1 LAPIKPG
8 LLPFLIGSAFK
19 TVAYNRNLQLKLQAI
34 FRIDITVVENFVSDS
49 YDEPRLN
56 QHLIQ
61 HFQAGIHTASSLF
74 KSPVSPMK
82 QNISQHP
89 KQDSKTGTLG
99 TFAGV
104 FTPSILTILGIILF
118 LRLGFVVGNAGLA
131 YALIILV
138 LANGISVLTTFSLS
152 AIATNL
158 KVKGGGDYYL
168 ISRTLGLEFGGA
180 IGIVLF
186 LAQSISIAFYC
197 IGFGEVLARML
208 ALQGAYYTQIIAAAA
223 VGFLFIFAWLGAD
236 WATRFQYV
244 VMAILAAALLSF
256 FIGGI
261 AKWDNALLVR
271 NWTVPETGLAFW
283 VIFAI
288 FFPAVTGFTQGV
300 SMSGDLKDAG
310 KSLPQGTFI
319 AVGVSIVVYFFAA
332 IVFAASLPAETLMG
346 EYGSMKR
353 VSAVAFL
360 ISAGV
365 IAATLSSAMASFL
378 GAPRILQSLSA
389 DRVFPFLLPFA
400 KGSGTSQNPRRGV
413 LLSAGIAFATIGLGK
428 LNIIAPVVS
437 MFFLISYGL
446 LNYAT
451 YFEARADSPSFRPR
465 FHWYDKRLSL
475 AGALAC
481 LIVMLAINIPAGLI
495 AMAILFGIYQYL
507 KRTSGPA
514 RWADS
519 RRSYYLQ
526 RIRANL
532 LAAAQEPEHP
542 RDWRPQLL
550 VFSDDP
556 HRRQRLLQFAE
567 WLEGDTGFATVVRI
581 LEGEGPQMLKMREEA
596 ENELRKDIAES
607 ASEAFPLVIA
617 APSLIQGIHTLV
629 QAYGIGPL
637 KVNTILLNWFEN
649 VHTQNRGIREILY
662 GRRIKTAFRLG
673 CNIIV
678 LNAAENEWN
687 KLKNIPSEKRRIDVW
702 WWDDASSHLMLL
714 LAYLTT
720 RNKDWQAAKIRIL
733 APSVDHP
740 TEENTADFRH
750 KLEDARIEAEPE
762 MVFNAK
768 MSNVVAYSKDASIVF
783 LPFRLKGNQPL
794 DPFDDPV
801 EAILSD
807 LPITALVLASEDIEL
822 EAEPEEGKAGE
833 IAAALDALKD
843 AEKRVQEAQ
852 KDSEAARKT
861 VIAAKEKLLEQTQ
874 AQAANSKKTASEI
887 DALQAA
893 YKETEEQAEKAARRL
908 AKARAKAEAA
918 SEVVEDLGVKPSKS
932 NTEADSG
939 SDSKSK

>member
-1 LAPIKPG
+1 MG
-8 LLPFLIGSAFK
+8 NNNK
-19 TVAYNRNLQLKLQAI
+19 TPNSEI
-34 FRIDITVVENFVSDS
+34 
-49 YDEPRLN
+49 
-56 QHLIQ
+56 
-61 HFQAGIHTASSLF
+61 SS
-74 KSPVSPMK
+74 
-82 QNISQHP
+82 
-89 KQDSKTGTLG
+89 GTLG
-99 TFAGV
+99 TFGGV

-118 LRLGFVVGNAGLA
+118 LRLGYVVGNAGLA
-131 YALIILV
+131 HALIILA

-186 LAQSISIAFYC
+186 LAQSVSIAFYC
-197 IGFGEVLARML
+197 IGFGEVLARAL
-208 ALQGAYYTQIIAAAA
+208 ALQSAHHTQMIAAAA

-261 AKWDNALLVR
+261 SKWDNALLVR
-271 NWTVPETGLAFW
+271 NWTAPESGLGFW

-319 AVGVSIVVYFFAA
+319 AVGVSIVVYFLAATIFAA
-332 IVFAASLPAETLMG
+332 ALPVETLMS

-353 VSAVAFL
+353 VSAAAFL
-360 ISAGV
+360 IRAGV

-378 GAPRILQSLSA
+378 GAPRILQSLSG
-389 DRVFPFLLPFA
+389 DRIFPFLLPFA
-400 KGSGTSQNPRRGV
+400 KGSGTAQNPRRAV

-465 FHWYDKRLSL
+465 FRWYDKRLSL

-481 LIVMLAINIPAGLI
+481 LVVMLAINITAGLM
-495 AMAILFGIYQYL
+495 AMAILFGIYHYL
-507 KRTSGPA
+507 KRTSRPA

-519 RRSYYLQ
+519 RRSYHLQ
-526 RIRANL
+526 QIRANL
-532 LAAAQEPEHP
+532 LAAAEEPEHP

-556 HRRQRLLQFAE
+556 PRRRHLLQFAE
-567 WLEGDTGFATVVRI
+567 WLEGDTGFVTVVRI
-581 LEGEGPQMLKMREEA
+581 LEGEGAKMIKLREEA
-596 ENELRKDIAES
+596 ENELREDIAGS

-617 APSLIQGIHTLV
+617 IPSLIQGINTLV

-637 KVNTILLNWFEN
+637 KANTILLNWFEREPN
-649 VHTQNRGIREILY
+649 KNLGIREILY
-662 GRRIKTAFRLG
+662 GRQIKTAFRLG

-687 KLKNIPSEKRRIDVW
+687 KLVKVPSEKRRIDVW

-720 RNKDWQAAKIRIL
+720 RNKDWQAAKIRVL
-733 APSVDHP
+733 APSADHP
-740 TEENTADFRH
+740 TEESIADLGR
-750 KLEDARIEAEPE
+750 KLEEARIEAESE
-762 MVFNAK
+762 LVFNAK
-768 MSNVVAYSKDASIVF
+768 MSNIIAYSKDACLVF

-794 DPFDDPV
+794 DPFDNPI
-801 EAILSD
+801 ETILSG

-822 EAEPEEGKAGE
+822 EAEPEEGKAAE
-833 IAAALDALKD
+833 IAAALDALTD
-843 AEKRVQEAQ
+843 AEKKVQEAQ
-852 KDSEAARKT
+852 KDTEAAQKT
-861 VIAAKEKLLEQTQ
+861 AITASEKLLEQIK
-874 AQAANSKKTASEI
+874 AEAANSEKVESEI
-887 DALQAA
+887 DGLQAA
-893 YKETEEQAEKAARRL
+893 YKEAEKQAEKAARRF
-908 AKARAKAEAA
+908 AKARAKAETA
-918 SEVVEDLGVKPSKS
+918 SRVVEDLGVKPSKS
-932 NTEADSG
+932 DTEADGG
-939 SDSKSK
+939 SD

>member
-1 LAPIKPG
+1 MGKNYHNKPNSE
-8 LLPFLIGSAFK
+8 I
-19 TVAYNRNLQLKLQAI
+19 
-34 FRIDITVVENFVSDS
+34 
-49 YDEPRLN
+49 
-56 QHLIQ
+56 
-61 HFQAGIHTASSLF
+61 SS
-74 KSPVSPMK
+74 
-82 QNISQHP
+82 
-89 KQDSKTGTLG
+89 GTLG

-118 LRLGFVVGNAGLA
+118 LRLGYVVGNAGLA
-131 YALIILV
+131 YALVILA
-138 LANGISVLTTFSLS
+138 LANAISVLTTFSLS

-186 LAQSISIAFYC
+186 LAQSVSIAFYC
-197 IGFGEVLARML
+197 IGFGEVLAQAL
-208 ALQGAYYTQIIAAAA
+208 ALQGAYNTQIIAAAA

-236 WATRFQYV
+236 WATRFQFV
-244 VMAILAAALLSF
+244 VMAILVAALLSF

-261 AKWDNALLVR
+261 TKWDNALLVR
-271 NWTVPETGLAFW
+271 NWAAPDTGLGFW

-310 KSLPQGTFI
+310 KSLPRGTFI
-319 AVGVSIVVYFFAA
+319 AVGISIIVYFLAA
-332 IVFAASLPAETLMG
+332 IVFAAALPAETLMS

-360 ISAGV
+360 IRAGV

-389 DRVFPFLLPFA
+389 DRIFPFLLPFA
-400 KGSGTSQNPRRGV
+400 KGSGSAQNPRRGV
-413 LLSAGIAFATIGLGK
+413 LLSAAIAFATIGLGK

-465 FHWYDKRLSL
+465 FRWYDRRLSL
-475 AGALAC
+475 TGALAC
-481 LIVMLAINIPAGLI
+481 LLVMLAINITAGLM

-550 VFSDDP
+550 MFSDDP
-556 HRRQRLLQFAE
+556 HRRQRLLHFAE
-567 WLEGDTGFATVVRI
+567 WLEGDTGFATIVRI
-581 LEGEGPQMLKMREEA
+581 IEGGGPQMIKLREQA

-607 ASEAFPLVIA
+607 DSEAFPLVIA

-649 VHTQNRGIREILY
+649 EHTQNRGIREILY

-678 LNAAENEWN
+678 LNALENEWN
-687 KLKNIPSEKRRIDVW
+687 KLTEAPSEKRRIDVW

-733 APSVDHP
+733 APSADHP
-740 TEENTADFRH
+740 TEERMADFKRL
-750 KLEDARIEAEPE
+750 LEDVRIEAEPE

-768 MSNVVAYSKDASIVF
+768 MSNVVAYSKDASLVF

-794 DPFDDPV
+794 DPFDNPV
-801 EAILSD
+801 DQILSD

-822 EAEPEEGKAGE
+822 EAEPEDGRAGE
-833 IAAALDALKD
+833 IAAALDALTD
-843 AEKRVQEAQ
+843 AEKRLQEAQ
-852 KDSEAARKT
+852 KDTEAAQKT
-861 VIAAKEKLLEQTQ
+861 VIAAKEKLSEQIG
-874 AQAANSKKTASEI
+874 AEAANSEEAESEI
-887 DALQAA
+887 GTLQAA
-893 YKETEEQAEKAARRL
+893 YEDAEKQAEKATRRF
-908 AKARAKAEAA
+908 AKARAKAETA
-918 SEVVEDLGVKPSKS
+918 SKAVEDLGVKPSKS
-932 NTEADSG
+932 DTEADDG
-939 SDSKSK
+939 SDLKSK

>member
-1 LAPIKPG
+1 MRNAMVKNNKKPDTE
-8 LLPFLIGSAFK
+8 I
-19 TVAYNRNLQLKLQAI
+19 
-34 FRIDITVVENFVSDS
+34 
-49 YDEPRLN
+49 
-56 QHLIQ
+56 
-61 HFQAGIHTASSLF
+61 SS
-74 KSPVSPMK
+74 
-82 QNISQHP
+82 
-89 KQDSKTGTLG
+89 GTLG

-118 LRLGFVVGNAGLA
+118 LRLGYVVGNAGLA
-131 YALIILV
+131 YALIILA

-186 LAQSISIAFYC
+186 LAQSVSIAFYC
-197 IGFGEVLARML
+197 IGFGEVLARTL
-208 ALQGAYYTQIIAAAA
+208 AMQGTYDAQIIAAAA

-244 VMAILAAALLSF
+244 VMAILVAALLSF

-271 NWTVPETGLAFW
+271 NWTAPESGLGFW

-319 AVGVSIVVYFFAA
+319 AVGVSIVVYFLAA
-332 IVFAASLPAETLMG
+332 TVFAAALPSEILMS

-353 VSAVAFL
+353 VSTVALL
-360 ISAGV
+360 IRAGV

-378 GAPRILQSLSA
+378 GAPRILQSLSG
-389 DRVFPFLLPFA
+389 DRIFPFLLPFA
-400 KGSGTSQNPRRGV
+400 KGSGTTQNPRRGV

-428 LNIIAPVVS
+428 LNLIAPVVS

-465 FHWYDKRLSL
+465 FRWYDLRLSL

-481 LIVMLAINIPAGLI
+481 LAVMLAINVAAGVAAI
-495 AMAILFGIYQYL
+495 AILFGIYHYL

-519 RRSYYLQ
+519 RRSYHLQ
-526 RIRANL
+526 QIRANL
-532 LAAAQEPEHP
+532 LAAAEAPEHP

-550 VFSDDP
+550 LFSDDP
-556 HRRQRLLQFAE
+556 HRRKRLLQFAE

-581 LEGEGPQMLKMREEA
+581 LEGEGVKMLKRREEA
-596 ENELRKDIAES
+596 ENELRKDIADS
-607 ASEAFPLVIA
+607 ASEAFPLVIVA
-617 APSLIQGIHTLV
+617 QSLIQGLDTLV
-629 QAYGIGPL
+629 QGYGIGPL
-637 KVNTILLNWFEN
+637 KANTLLVNWFEN
-649 VHTQNRGIREILY
+649 QQKQNPGIRQILY

-678 LNAAENEWN
+678 LDANEQQW
-687 KLKNIPSEKRRIDVW
+687 KNLDTTPSAKRRIDVW

-714 LAYLTT
+714 LAYLVK
-720 RNKDWQAAKIRIL
+720 RSQGWSDASIRVL
-733 APSVDHP
+733 APQFEQGSEQ
-740 TEENTADFRH
+740 TLEALRQ
-750 KLEDARIEAEPE
+750 KLAEIRIEAE
-762 MVFNAK
+762 AK
-768 MSNVVAYSKDASIVF
+768 VVSDARRETFTTYSLDASIVF

-794 DPFDDPV
+794 DPIGNPIDL
-801 EAILSD
+801 ILSE
-807 LPITALVLASEDIEL
+807 LPITALVLAAEDIDL
-822 EAEPEEGKAGE
+822 EAEPEKGKAGE
-833 IAAALDALKD
+833 AAAALDARTD
-843 AEKRVQEAQ
+843 AEKKAQEAQ
-852 KDSEAARKT
+852 KDKDAAQQT
-861 VIAAKEKLLEQTQ
+861 AILAKEKLIEQIK
-874 AQAANSKKTASEI
+874 AEAADSEKVESEI
-887 DALQAA
+887 GALQAA
-893 YKETEEQAEKAARRL
+893 YKEAEKQAEKAARRF
-908 AKARAKAEAA
+908 AKASAKAETA
-918 SEVVEDLGVKPSKS
+918 SKVVEDLGVKSSKTD
-932 NTEADSG
+932 TEADG
-939 SDSKSK
+939 GLD